1 MFINTKHSL
10 IVDKGMEERRKK
22 IKELM
27 MKWGVIDGEEA
38 AGAIGFV
45 SGLIEMGTD
54 KGSSEQVLKDLQE
67 AERDLIRFGL

>member
-1 MFINTKHSL
+1 
-10 IVDKGMEERRKK
+10 MEERRRK

-45 SGLIEMGTD
+45 RGLIELGTD
-54 KGSSEQVLKDLQE
+54 RESVEKVIKDLQE
-67 AERDLIRFGL
+67 VERDLLRYGL